1 MTLRQRTAQALIAG
15 AAALVTASPAMA
27 ATDKGDT
34 AFLMLSTVLVL
45 LMTIPG
51 LALFYC
57 GLVRT
62 KNAIAMLMQV
72 FVIVCIVCVIWML
85 YGYSLSFTNGGA
97 YNDWIG
103 GFSKAFLARHHA
115 RIPRPRHSPMASTS
129 RSTPTSGSR

>member
-1 MTLRQRTAQALIAG
+1 MTLRQRTAQALMAG

-34 AFLMLSTVLVL
+34 AFLMLSATVLVL

-62 KNAIAMLMQV
+62 KNVRRHADAGV
-72 FVIVCIVCVIWML
+72 
-85 YGYSLSFTNGGA
+85 LS
-97 YNDWIG
+97 
-103 GFSKAFLARHHA
+103 S
-115 RIPRPRHSPMASTS
+115 SASS
-129 RSTPTSGSR
+129 ACSGCSTATA